1 MHLAGYPA
9 RIDSCYRNGAEMS
22 QNDKSQDDLMRLLV
36 AVSREDRDAFQ
47 QLYCAVSSRMYG
59 LCLKLAGHRDLA
71 EEALQEAFIQI
82 WHRAREYHTDRGLPL
97 GWMMSIARYRT
108 LDMMR
113 ARKVR
118 HNSGEQH
125 LEQMADGREGPLDES
140 LRSAGEAQLTGCLD
154 ELSDAQRD
162 SILLSYYKGL
172 THDELA
178 RALSTPLGTVKS
190 WIRRGLIALKRC
202 LEK

>member
-1 MHLAGYPA
+1 MTQ
-9 RIDSCYRNGAEMS
+9 SNK
-22 QNDKSQDDLMRLLV
+22 NQDDLMRLLV

-47 QLYCAVSSRMYG
+47 QLYHSVSARMFG
-59 LCLKLAGHRDLA
+59 VCLKLAGQRELA

-82 WHRAREYHTDRGLPL
+82 WHRAREYHTDRGMPL
-97 GWMMSIARYRT
+97 GWMTSIARYRT

-118 HNSGEQH
+118 HNSGEEH
-125 LEQMADGREGPLDES
+125 LEHIADGREGPLDES
-140 LRSAGEAQLTGCLD
+140 LRSAGEAELTGCLG
-154 ELSDAQRD
+154 ELSDVQRD

-178 RALSTPLGTVKS
+178 QTLSSPLGTVKS
-190 WIRRGLIALKRC
+190 WIRRGLMTLKRC